1 MGVYMGKRGKGG
13 EGGNEQVS
21 DGNGGQADSFHAAV
35 CVG

>member
-1 MGVYMGKRGKGG
+1 MGVYMGKKGKGRAG
-13 EGGNEQVS
+13 RDEQVS